1 VFGLG
6 NKTYEH
12 YNDIG
17 IYFDKRLE
25 ELGGERAFELGMGD
39 DDGNL
44 EEDFMRWRE
53 AFWPA
58 VAAKFGWEATE
69 TDGSERQYRLEI
81 VDSTV
86 NQFKGEV
93 GRHCLLF
100 LGRSIRRTLT
110 WRLSL

>member
-25 ELGGERAFELGMGD
+25 ELGAERAFELGMGD

-53 AFWPA
+53 GFWPA
-58 VAAKFGWEATE
+58 VAQIFNWEVSNE
-69 TDGSERQYRLEI
+69 NGSERQYRLELFP
-81 VDSTV
+81 DPTV
-86 NQFKGEV
+86 VVNVFKGE
-93 GRHCLLF
+93 
-100 LGRSIRRTLT
+100 LGRIGAFEKQRP
-110 WRLSL
+110 